1 MSKTILIIGLVW
13 PEPQSSAAG
22 YRILQLVS
30 FFQKM
35 NYKVVF
41 ASAAHKSDK
50 SFNLSSHNIQELDIK
65 INNSGFDDLI
75 AEMSPNIVMFDRF
88 MVEEQFGWRVAKFS
102 PNSIRILDT
111 EDLHCLRKTR
121 IEAYKNNSIVSDVL
135 KDEDITKR
143 EIASIYRCDLSIIIS
158 EVEMNLLQNEFNI
171 PKEIL
176 FYLPFTFN
184 KSEINKNHNKF
195 NDREDF
201 IFIGNFIHEPNY
213 NAVLN
218 LKKEIWP
225 LLRKLVPN
233 AKMLVYGAYV
243 SPKVSQLSN
252 PKENFLIKGYAECV
266 DDVMQKAKV
275 CLVPL
280 KFGAGLKGKIFD
292 ALKNNLPVV
301 TTTIGAEGIYG
312 DLDPNGFITDDIEE
326 FVEKARVLYTDKE
339 EWNRTVN
346 NGKNV
351 LNNRF
356 LEESYLD
363 LFSSRISCLVNNL
376 SKERSLNFIGAMLQF
391 HTFKSNKFMSKWI
404 EEKNKTNE

>member
-1 MSKTILIIGLVW
+1 MG
-13 PEPQSSAAG
+13 
-22 YRILQLVS
+22 
-30 FFQKM
+30 
-35 NYKVVF
+35 
-41 ASAAHKSDK
+41 D
-50 SFNLSSHNIQELDIK
+50 
-65 INNSGFDDLI
+65 
-75 AEMSPNIVMFDRF
+75 
-88 MVEEQFGWRVAKFS
+88 
-102 PNSIRILDT
+102 
-111 EDLHCLRKTR
+111 
-121 IEAYKNNSIVSDVL
+121 
-135 KDEDITKR
+135 
-143 EIASIYRCDLSIIIS
+143 
-158 EVEMNLLQNEFNI
+158 
-171 PKEIL
+171 
-176 FYLPFTFN
+176 
-184 KSEINKNHNKF
+184 
-195 NDREDF
+195 
-201 IFIGNFIHEPNY
+201 
-213 NAVLN
+213 N

-326 FVEKARVLYTDKE
+326 FVEKARVLYTDIE
-339 EWNRTVN
+339 EWNRTVD

>member
-135 KDEDITKR
+135 KDADITKR